1 MFLVKLKVAAV
12 AAAVV
17 VSCGAALFAY
27 STRAGQAEGEKPPV
41 EARKAPTS
49 KERPGPE
56 EASARIRKL
65 QLQLRDV
72 LKTALKERELELLGG
87 RATVT
92 DVMALSEHLV
102 QAELEVAATAKQRIA
117 ALAAHLK
124 LAKVAE
130 KLSEAGHEA
139 GGITSVELNLV
150 RAARLKAEI
159 DWLRAGGKDGDDKG
173 KKR

>member
-1 MFLVKLKVAAV
+1 MFLVKLKMAAV
-12 AAAVV
+12 AVALVA
-17 VSCGAALFAY
+17 SCGAALFAY

-41 EARKAPTS
+41 EARKAPAG
-49 KERPGPE
+49 KEGPGPDT
-56 EASARIRKL
+56 APTKIRKL
-65 QLQLRDV
+65 QFQLRDL
-72 LKTALKERELELLGG
+72 LKTALKARELELLAG

-92 DVMALSEHLV
+92 DMMALSEHLL
-102 QAELEVAATAKQRIA
+102 QAELEVATTATQRVA
-117 ALAAHLK
+117 AHAAHLK

-139 GGITSVELNLV
+139 GGITLVEHNLA